1 MTVIE
6 PIHEEKGGMI
16 MQDNVLEQLIKRLSV
31 LSPEK
36 EREIL
41 AVDLNDI
48 YESSKSFEKLLE
60 NIINSQ
66 QSKEDLIDG
75 LIEVEI
81 ELDHINWYYKSVKT
95 KLKILMKD

>member
-1 MTVIE
+1 
-6 PIHEEKGGMI
+6 

-36 EREIL
+36 ERGIL

-48 YESSKSFEKLLE
+48 YESSKIFEKLLK

-81 ELDHINWYYKSVKT
+81 ELDHINWHYKSVKT
-95 KLKILMKD
+95 KLKILMKDKKARSYLIK

>member
-1 MTVIE
+1 
-6 PIHEEKGGMI
+6 
-16 MQDNVLEQLIKRLSV
+16 MQDNVLEQLINRLSV

-48 YESSKSFEKLLE
+48 YESSERFEKLLE
-60 NIINSQ
+60 NIMKSQ
-66 QSKEDLIDG
+66 QNKDDLIDI

-81 ELDHINWYYKSVKT
+81 ELDHINWHYKSLKK
-95 KLKILMKD
+95 KLKVLMKE